1 MNPQPA
7 TVTAIPGIRSRF
19 LAAFT
24 CPELPPDS
32 RRAFRFHM
40 TFAVLDAVKDG
51 ILANTPLMAVKAM
64 LATDAQLQ
72 IPLVISS
79 VGFLASVFMGV
90 AMATRHKK
98 PFVVL
103 PGFLSAIAMLMM
115 AATTSAVWFL
125 CASGLVSILEFA
137 MRPAVPSILRIV
149 YPNHSRSHV
158 AGTLRQYASVVFLG
172 SSLLFAFL
180 LTVAGKHILTMIH
193 AELIA
198 AGVASLCAY
207 LCFQRLPDRGD
218 GSADEA
224 LQTDVHSG
232 RPWREKYGQFS
243 LTPLRDPRFRR
254 FLTIF
259 FIYACGNLFYM
270 GIVPSYFAHD
280 LGFGYF
286 EATLF
291 IHIIPAIAGFLLG
304 GRLTAWFDRTSVW
317 RSYGVVM
324 LLWGADPTLL
334 AIAPFLLPVV
344 VLARI
349 VRGPAT
355 VGSMVL
361 SVYTGVHRFAKPGPE
376 TSCYMSA
383 LFLVNGVARLLAP
396 SASALVVGHLSHR
409 GVLLVGGLAVLTASA
424 LFFRMAKQD
433 SHEASFPIEPETAVA

>member
-1 MNPQPA
+1 L
-7 TVTAIPGIRSRF
+7 

-24 CPELPPDS
+24 PPDLPPDS

-40 TFAVLDAVKDG
+40 AFAVLDAVKDG
-51 ILANTPLMAVKAM
+51 ILANVPLMAVKAM
-64 LATDAQLQ
+64 MATDGQLQ
-72 IPLVISS
+72 IPLVTSS
-79 VGFLASVFMGV
+79 LGFLASVFMGV

-103 PGFLSAIAMLMM
+103 PGFLSAMAMLLM
-115 AATTSAVWFL
+115 ASTSSAAWFL
-125 CASGLVSILEFA
+125 SASGLVAIFEFA

-149 YPNHSRSHV
+149 YPNYSRSHV

-172 SSLLFAFL
+172 SSLLFASL
-180 LTVAGKHILTMIH
+180 LTAAGKHIHTMIQ
-193 AELIA
+193 AELIL
-198 AGVASLCAY
+198 AGAASLCAY

-218 GSADEA
+218 GSADEV
-224 LQTDVHSG
+224 LQADANSG

-243 LTPLRDPRFRR
+243 LAPFRDVRFRR
-254 FLTIF
+254 FLSIF
-259 FIYACGNLFYM
+259 FIYNCGNLFYM

-280 LGFGYF
+280 LGFGYV

-291 IHIIPAIAGFLLG
+291 IHVIPAIAGFLLG

-317 RSYGVVM
+317 RSYGLVM

-334 AIAPFLLPVV
+334 AIAPFLFPVV
-344 VLARI
+344 LLARI

-361 SVYTGVHRFAKPGPE
+361 SVYTGVHRFAKPGPD

-383 LFLVNGVARLLAP
+383 LFLVNGTARLLSP
-396 SASALVVGHLSHR
+396 SASALAVGYLGHR
-409 GVLLVGGLAVLTASA
+409 GVLLAGGLAVLTASA
-424 LFFRMAKQD
+424 LFFR
-433 SHEASFPIEPETAVA
+433 EANRFARESSVQAEPETAVA